1 MAPLSVPV
9 ALTVWRMIRSSGPG
23 WRRRRCQ
30 GRRGPRLPVPTIGM
44 TVEQLAAAPR
54 RALAALTLGGAVIVL
69 DDGGVLGVLT
79 RDRRVRRG
87 VRLALALQPALA
99 LADPAGAG
107 ERG

>member
-1 MAPLSVPV
+1 
-9 ALTVWRMIRSSGPG
+9 
-23 WRRRRCQ
+23 
-30 GRRGPRLPVPTIGM
+30 M

-69 DDGGVLGVLT
+69 DHGRVLGVLT
-79 RDRRVRRG
+79 RYRRVRRD

-99 LADPAGAG
+99 PANPAGEG